1 MSNELTLAQETG
13 QSLAEMMGLSGSTGG
28 QSATLA
34 RMSQIHTPIMGTVE
48 MNGKQLK
55 TEVLPVGA
63 YKVVMADD
71 TVAYAEQVEIR
82 IFAMRQQWQRWHSE
96 TETMQKTVM
105 ANNLN
110 GDLKDNVGGFNLG
123 RPSGYIK
130 DFSALPDA
138 TKEVIRSVKR
148 MKIFFGTVTLIE
160 PKDEKGDA
168 LEGEY
173 TDIPFVMDV
182 KNRDSMKSLD
192 DAVAALAKR
201 NVLPI
206 MYTLKLGSDVHS
218 LPNGNNYATVTAK
231 LGQKVELTE
240 QDNETLRDFMDYIQ
254 YVNAYILGKWEE
266 KNVEGIDEESA
277 TIVGQ
282 LVDVDGDDE

>member
-1 MSNELTLAQETG
+1 MSTELTLAQETG

-28 QSATLA
+28 QTATLA

-55 TEVLPVGA
+55 TEVLGVGT
-63 YKVVMADD
+63 YKVVMPDD

-206 MYTLKLGSDVHS
+206 MYTLKLDSGVHT
-218 LPNGNNYATVTAK
+218 LPNGNNYATVVAMV
-231 LGQKVELTE
+231 GQKVELTE

>member
-1 MSNELTLAQETG
+1 
-13 QSLAEMMGLSGSTGG
+13 
-28 QSATLA
+28 
-34 RMSQIHTPIMGTVE
+34 MGTVE

-71 TVAYAEQVEIR
+71 TVAYAEAVEIR
-82 IFAMRQQWQRWHSE
+82 IFAMRQQWQRWHAE

-110 GDLKDNVGGFNLG
+110 GDLKDNTGGFNLG

-192 DAVAALAKR
+192 DAVSALAKR

-206 MYTLKLGSDVHS
+206 MYTLKLGYDVHS

-266 KNVEGIDEESA
+266 KNIEGLSDEDA
-277 TIVGQ
+277 AIVGQ

>member
-13 QSLAEMMGLSGSTGG
+13 QSLAEMMGLSSSTGG

-71 TVAYAEQVEIR
+71 TVAYAEAVEIR

-110 GDLKDNVGGFNLG
+110 GDLKDNTGGFNLG

-160 PKDEKGDA
+160 PKDDQGDA
-168 LEGEY
+168 LEGEF

-182 KNRDSMKSLD
+182 KNRDSMKALD
-192 DAVAALAKR
+192 EAVAALAKR

-206 MYTLKLGSDVHS
+206 MYTLKLGYDVHS
-218 LPNGNNYATVTAK
+218 LPNGNNYATITAK

-266 KNVEGIDEESA
+266 KNVEGLSDEDA
-277 TIVGQ
+277 AIVGQ